1 MRNEQISRR
10 EKRFKKYLIKKM
22 NKAYRKYTHLNLDVE
37 AQRDIFTYLT
47 CIYEGV
53 FEENV
58 LDAEGFNDIRNMK
71 IVEEWYN
78 DHNNTED

>member
-1 MRNEQISRR
+1 MKNEQISRR
-10 EKRFKKYLIKKM
+10 NKRFKKYLIKKM
-22 NKAYRKYTHLNLDVE
+22 NKAYRKYTHLNIGAE
-37 AQRDIFTYLT
+37 AHRDMFTYLV

-58 LDAEGFNDIRNMK
+58 LVAEGFNDVRNMK